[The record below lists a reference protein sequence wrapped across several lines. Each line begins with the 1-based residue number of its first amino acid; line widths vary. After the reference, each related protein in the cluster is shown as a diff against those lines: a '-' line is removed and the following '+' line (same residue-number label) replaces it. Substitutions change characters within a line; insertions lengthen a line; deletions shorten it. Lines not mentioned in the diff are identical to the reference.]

1 MSFLKW
7 IRVQYGQRVVVYR
20 DAQPVELLRP
30 GRYLR
35 VAFGGGLEIERFLT
49 RDPWVATATA
59 GVLPEIVRAGLLEG
73 EAVVLDLV
81 DRERAIVRIDG
92 RYAGVRGKGVSA
104 LWAVG
109 RKIEVER
116 YELGF
121 SSNSPDV
128 AGSSALGSAS
138 FRLEHPALAVI
149 VELPGAKSELDVAL
163 VAPGT
168 TGLVFR
174 DGKLVS
180 EMGDLSP
187 GLYAFWKGGGK
198 FQVVAVDRREQ
209 VLDVSCQEILTAD
222 KVTLRLNALVVYRVA
237 HAALAVTTVES
248 YSQALYRQAQLAL
261 RAVVGTRDLEA
272 FLAGKDEVVAEL
284 QSLLEKRSLELG
296 LEVREAG
303 IRDVILPGEMKEI
316 LNRVVEAKKRA
327 EAMLLTR
334 REETAAMRMQAN
346 TARIFESS
354 PTLMKLKELEVLEKV
369 AEKANLTVVLGEGS
383 LSERVMK
390 LV

>member
-7 IRVQYGQRVVVYR
+7 IRVLHGQRVVVYR
-20 DAQPVELLRP
+20 DAQPVEMLRP

-35 VAFGGGLEIERFLT
+35 VAVGGGLEIERFST
-49 RDPWVATATA
+49 RDPWVVTHM
-59 GVLPEIVRAGLLEG
+59 LPEIVRAGLLEG

-92 RYAGVRGKGVSA
+92 RYAGVKGKGVSA
-104 LWAVG
+104 VWTAE
-109 RKIEVER
+109 RKVEVER
-116 YELGF
+116 YEMGF
-121 SSNSPDV
+121 ALPSNGERVTDV
-128 AGSSALGSAS
+128 AS
-138 FRLEHPALAVI
+138 FRLDHPSLAVI
-149 VELPGAKSELDVAL
+149 VELPGARSELDVAL
-163 VAPGT
+163 VPAGS

-174 DGKLVS
+174 DGKLVR

-187 GLYAFWKGGGK
+187 GLFAFWKGAGK
-198 FQVVAVDRREQ
+198 FQVLSVDRREQ
-209 VLDVSCQEILTAD
+209 VLDVSGQEILTAD
-222 KVTLRLNALVVYRVA
+222 KVTLRINALVVYRVA
-237 HAALAVTTVES
+237 DAALAVTTVES

-261 RAVVGTRDLEA
+261 RAVVGTRDLET
-272 FLAGKDEVVAEL
+272 FLAGKDDVVREL
-284 QSLLEKRSLELG
+284 ERMLELRAAELG

-346 TARIFESS
+346 TAKIFESS

-369 AEKANLTVVLGEGS
+369 AEKANLTVVLGDGG
-383 LSERVMK
+383 LSQRVMK

>member
-1 MSFLKW
+1 MSVMKW
-7 IRVQYGQRVVVYR
+7 IRVLHGQRVVVYR

-35 VAFGGGLEIERFLT
+35 VALGGGLEIERFST
-49 RDPWVATATA
+49 RDPWVASAM
-59 GVLPEIVRAGLLEG
+59 LPEIVRAGLLEG

-104 LWAVG
+104 VWTAE
-109 RKIEVER
+109 RKVEVER

-121 SSNSPDV
+121 ALNP
-128 AGSSALGSAS
+128 AGDAVTTLES
-138 FRLEHPALAVI
+138 FRLVHPALALI
-149 VELPGAKSELDVAL
+149 VELPGAKSELDAAL
-163 VAPGT
+163 VPAGS

-174 DGKLVS
+174 DGKLVP
-180 EMGDLSP
+180 EMGELSP
-187 GLYAFWKGGGK
+187 GLFAFWKGAGK
-198 FQVVAVDRREQ
+198 FQVLTVDRREQ
-209 VLDVSCQEILTAD
+209 VLDVSGQEILTAD

-237 HAALAVTTVES
+237 DAALAVTTVES
-248 YSQALYRQAQLAL
+248 YAQALYRQAQLAL

-272 FLAGKDEVVAEL
+272 FLAGKDEVVAEFER
-284 QSLLEKRSLELG
+284 LLEKRSLELG

-334 REETAAMRMQAN
+334 REETCALRMQA
-346 TARIFESS
+346 A
-354 PTLMKLKELEVLEKV
+354 
-369 AEKANLTVVLGEGS
+369 
-383 LSERVMK
+383 
-390 LV
+390 

>member
-35 VAFGGGLEIERFLT
+35 MAFGGGLEIERFST
-49 RDPWVATATA
+49 RDPWVASAM
-59 GVLPEIVRAGLLEG
+59 LPEIVRAGLLEG

-92 RYAGVRGKGVSA
+92 RYAGVKGKGVSA
-104 LWAVG
+104 VWTAE
-109 RKIEVER
+109 RKVEVEK

-121 SSNSPDV
+121 SSNSPDA

-138 FRLEHPALAVI
+138 FRLEHPSLAVI
-149 VELPGAKSELDVAL
+149 VELPGAKSELDVAV

-174 DGKLVS
+174 DGRLVS

-209 VLDVSCQEILTAD
+209 VLDVSGQEILTAD

-237 HAALAVTTVES
+237 DAALAVTTVES

-346 TARIFESS
+346 TAKIFESS

-369 AEKANLTVVLGEGS
+369 AEKANLTVVLGDGG

>member
-1 MSFLKW
+1 MS
-7 IRVQYGQRVVVYR
+7 G
-20 DAQPVELLRP
+20 
-30 GRYLR
+30 GR
-35 VAFGGGLEIERFLT
+35 
-49 RDPWVATATA
+49 
-59 GVLPEIVRAGLLEG
+59 
-73 EAVVLDLV
+73 
-81 DRERAIVRIDG
+81 
-92 RYAGVRGKGVSA
+92 
-104 LWAVG
+104 
-109 RKIEVER
+109 
-116 YELGF
+116 
-121 SSNSPDV
+121 
-128 AGSSALGSAS
+128 
-138 FRLEHPALAVI
+138 
-149 VELPGAKSELDVAL
+149 
-163 VAPGT
+163 
-168 TGLVFR
+168 
-174 DGKLVS
+174 
-180 EMGDLSP
+180 

-209 VLDVSCQEILTAD
+209 VLDVSGQEILTAD
-222 KVTLRLNALVVYRVA
+222 KVTLRLNALVVFRVA
-237 HAALAVTTVES
+237 DAALAVTTVES

-284 QSLLEKRSLELG
+284 ENLLRKRASELG
-296 LEVREAG
+296 LEIREAG

-346 TARIFESS
+346 TAKISESS

-369 AEKANLTVVLGEGS
+369 AEKANLTVVLGDGG

>member
-35 VAFGGGLEIERFLT
+35 VAVGGGLEIERFST
-49 RDPWVATATA
+49 RDPWVATNM
-59 GVLPEIVRAGLLEG
+59 LPEIVRAGLLEG

-92 RYAGVRGKGVSA
+92 RYAGVKGKGVSA
-104 LWAVG
+104 VWTAE
-109 RKIEVER
+109 RKVEVEK

-121 SSNSPDV
+121 ALSTSGVKVPDV
-128 AGSSALGSAS
+128 ES
-138 FRLEHPALAVI
+138 FWLEHPSLAVI
-149 VELPGAKSELDVAL
+149 VELPGAKGELDVAV

-209 VLDVSCQEILTAD
+209 VLDVSGQEILTAD

-237 HAALAVTTVES
+237 DAALAVTTVES

-346 TARIFESS
+346 TAKIFESS

-369 AEKANLTVVLGEGS
+369 AEKANLTVVLGDGG

>member
-35 VAFGGGLEIERFLT
+35 MAIGGGLEIERFST
-49 RDPWVATATA
+49 RDPWVATNM
-59 GVLPEIVRAGLLEG
+59 LPEIVRAGLLEG

-92 RYAGVRGKGVSA
+92 RYAGVKGKGVSA
-104 LWAVG
+104 VWTAE
-109 RKIEVER
+109 RKVEVEK

-121 SSNSPDV
+121 SSNSPDA

-138 FRLEHPALAVI
+138 FRLEHPSLAVI
-149 VELPGAKSELDVAL
+149 VELPGAKSELDVAV

-174 DGKLVS
+174 DGRLVS

-209 VLDVSCQEILTAD
+209 VLDVSGQEILTAD

-237 HAALAVTTVES
+237 DAALAVTTVES

-346 TARIFESS
+346 TAKIFESS

-369 AEKANLTVVLGEGS
+369 AEKANLTVVLGDGG